1 MQHHSSYKLHYFFT
15 DNDTS
20 VLVERFLHQQSLNI
34 YDNLDL
40 ICRGALYQVGIL
52 KYQTDLDI
60 IAQGETNPESYRDKA
75 IETITKAV
83 TIAGV
88 HGVIALVSAVK
99 ADIGHGDQD
108 DHAVLYKLMIRDPNY
123 NRIKSEWLHQ
133 LL

>member
-1 MQHHSSYKLHYFFT
+1 MQHHSYTKLHYFFT

-40 ICRGALYQVGIL
+40 KCRGALYQAGIL

-60 IAQGETNPESYRDKA
+60 IEQGETKPELYRDKA
-75 IETITKAV
+75 IETIIKAV

-88 HGVIALVSAVK
+88 RGVMALLSAVK

-108 DHAVLYKLMIRDPNY
+108 DHAVLYKLMLRDLNY